1 MPRARCRDCG
11 KTYRVGDAA
20 RERAC
25 PACGGAVVAIDEEP
39 EPEREPEPHA
49 PEASAT
55 ALLSRKGK
63 PARAAAESI
72 AAGVESEGA
81 ARLAA
86 SRELGTAL
94 RMVAAIRTIYT
105 TNAVIWGLLAAL
117 SVLVLLVGNSA
128 LDDDGEGAF
137 RIGNAIANVVA
148 FLFMAAGA
156 VFIAR
161 RPVPWAVAIAAVSA
175 INCALVVSSS
185 GLTVGSSISVTLT
198 FLLCAAV
205 PFLLRARRVVAAH
218 PDLWAA
224 RRFRGEKRETKGGEV
239 YSRSRERAGEASDR
253 AFRRKLLF
261 GGVAVG
267 GVALVA
273 VVFDLLSPPTPREV
287 SAARSAAAAAAPFDP
302 VVARFRDAW
311 NASRVDEI
319 ARFYRTDSREKMG
332 RVFSRLVEKKGW
344 SKALP
349 RLAAPDVVAA
359 KSGTSRQAFFM
370 LEAGGGVVETAWSF
384 GDEGWVLRKLS
395 PP

>member
-1 MPRARCRDCG
+1 MTTRARCRDCG

-20 RERAC
+20 RRRAC
-25 PACGGAVVAIDEEP
+25 PACGGAVVAIDDAPAAAP
-39 EPEREPEPHA
+39 EPRA
-49 PEASAT
+49 PET
-55 ALLSRKGK
+55 AAVP
-63 PARAAAESI
+63 PARAAAADSI
-72 AAGVESEGA
+72 AAGVEGDAA

-94 RMVAAIRTIYT
+94 RMVAAIRAIYA

-117 SVLVLLVGNSA
+117 AVLVAFVGSRA
-128 LDDDGEGAF
+128 LDDDGEGAS
-137 RIGNAIANVVA
+137 RIGAAVVAVVA

-156 VFIAR
+156 VFVAR
-161 RPVPWAVAIAAVSA
+161 KPLPWAIAIASVSA
-175 INCALVVSSS
+175 VNCALSVASS
-185 GLTVGSSISVTLT
+185 GLGVGPSIAITLT

-205 PFLLRARRVVAAH
+205 PFLVRAQRILAAH
-218 PDLWAA
+218 PDLRAA
-224 RRFRGEKRETKGGEV
+224 RRLRGERRETKGGAV
-239 YSRSRERAGEASDR
+239 YARSREAAGEAGDR
-253 AFRRKLLF
+253 AFRRMLLF

-273 VVFDLLSPPTPREV
+273 VVLDFLSPPTPREV

-302 VVARFRDAW
+302 VAARFRDAW
-311 NASRVDEI
+311 NASRFDEI

-344 SKALP
+344 SQALP
-349 RLAAPDVVAA
+349 RLAAPDVVPG
-359 KSGTSRQAFFM
+359 KSGTSHQAFFM

-384 GDEGWVLRKLS
+384 GDEGWVLRRLS